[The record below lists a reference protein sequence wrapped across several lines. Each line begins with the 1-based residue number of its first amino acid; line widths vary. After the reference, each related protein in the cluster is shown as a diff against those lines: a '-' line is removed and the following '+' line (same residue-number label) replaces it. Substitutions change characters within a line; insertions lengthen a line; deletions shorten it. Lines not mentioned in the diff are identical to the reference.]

1 MYTTTK
7 DKFKAYYPRYYTVA
21 TIQSTTSL
29 LKDISMTILLKHS
42 IAEPTERIFRKK
54 CYAPYKSKKNTKTWF
69 SFFFAKNLDEE
80 RNLHYFCYLTPNF
93 QTLDFIKLGLI
104 FVDSYTN
111 ELKYK
116 HKSILLRHFF

>member
-1 MYTTTK
+1 M
-7 DKFKAYYPRYYTVA
+7 
-21 TIQSTTSL
+21 QSQQNEYL
-29 LKDISMTILLKHS
+29 EKNVMLRIS
-42 IAEPTERIFRKK
+42 RKK
-54 CYAPYKSKKNTKTWF
+54 LPKHGF
-69 SFFFAKNLDEE
+69 PFFFAKNLDEE